1 MMMLCDVYKG
11 AAAIY
16 DALTLFGIFLQIFFL
31 PSLAL
36 KGEEEHNCTSSLYT
50 VTCWHKPIVVHS
62 EKKGGRGNWV
72 ELDRDVGVEKLWF
85 GCKINKIK

>member
-16 DALTLFGIFLQIFFL
+16 DTLTLFGIFLQIDFFL

-50 VTCWHKPIVVHS
+50 VTC
-62 EKKGGRGNWV
+62 
-72 ELDRDVGVEKLWF
+72 
-85 GCKINKIK
+85 

>member
-50 VTCWHKPIVVHS
+50 VTC
-62 EKKGGRGNWV
+62 
-72 ELDRDVGVEKLWF
+72 
-85 GCKINKIK
+85 